1 MEQETYEFVG
11 ELDAVSPGFFVRLFR
26 MTNVRYLHAHRT
38 ARIEPGDDGAVSG
51 WLSAIG
57 LSGLALTRR
66 LAGLD
71 DLPQDPGEEGL
82 LLGLLRQHPDLRARL
97 VADVAQVALDAAAA
111 LRSSPERDPVPLP
124 TEGGPTRRR
133 RRRRRR
139 R

>member
-1 MEQETYEFVG
+1 
-11 ELDAVSPGFFVRLFR
+11 

-38 ARIEPGDDGAVSG
+38 TRIAPGDDGAISG

-66 LAGLD
+66 IAGLD
-71 DLPQDPGEEGL
+71 DLPEDPNDGGL

-97 VADVAQVALDAAAA
+97 VAGVAQVALDAAAA
-111 LRSSPERDPVPLP
+111 LVSPQGLDLPLP
-124 TEGGPTRRR
+124 SEPARRR